1 MEKHFG
7 WWVDLAKVTLSD
19 TSGGATTWV
28 HALPFGQYQHPLY
41 GKMDFDA
48 SKLTALANSVKTKTR
63 GIDPDID
70 YDHKADP
77 VKGNLAAGWVK
88 DAKVESDGLHLQ
100 VDFTPAAAQSIKDK
114 EYRYFSA
121 EFVDEWTDATGS
133 SHKDVLFGG
142 GLTNRPFM
150 KNLLPV
156 NLSELLSE
164 GPPKAPPTPEAEVD
178 LKKLCTL
185 LGLAET
191 STEEQ
196 VLAKLGEMASGVV
209 KLTEDNKKLG
219 EEVEKLKKDPTE
231 GLDPEL
237 MRLVEASPAFAKM
250 FAEVQE
256 KDKKL
261 TEMQTAM
268 RLTEVNSQLAELQR
282 GKTYALAPSVK
293 EEVKNIML
301 KSTPEAA
308 KALFEFMGKVMNGTA
323 MVDLSELGHSGRRLE
338 ESDATKRF
346 NDMIQQYMDT
356 NKGSNYGSAV
366 EVIARENPQL
376 FADYREATYQ
386 FKA

>member
-1 MEKHFG
+1 MDKHFG

-19 TSGGATTWV
+19 TSGGATAWV
-28 HALPFGQYQHPLY
+28 HALPFGSYQHPLY

-48 SKLTALANSVKTKTR
+48 SKLGALASSVKTRVR

-88 DAKVESDGLHLQ
+88 DAKVDNAGLHLQ
-100 VDFTPAAAQSIKDK
+100 VDFTPAAAKSIKDK

-121 EFVDEWTDATGS
+121 EFVDEWTDATGTA
-133 SHKDVLFGG
+133 HKDVLFGG

-164 GPPKAPPTPEAEVD
+164 GLPPKDNPPTEAEVD
-178 LKKLCTL
+178 LKKLAEL
-185 LGLAET
+185 LGLPAT

-219 EEVEKLKKDPTE
+219 EEIEKLKKDPND

-237 MRLVEASPAFAKM
+237 MRLVEASPAFAKVLADM
-250 FAEVQE
+250 KE
-256 KDKKL
+256 KDQKL

-268 RLTEVNSQLAELQR
+268 RLTEVNSQIADLQR
-282 GKTYALAPSVK
+282 GKTFALAPVVK
-293 EEVKNIML
+293 EDVRNILL
-301 KSTPEAA
+301 KSDSAA
-308 KALFEFMGKVMNGTA
+308 GKQLFEFLEKIMNGIGL
-323 MVDLSELGHSGRRLE
+323 VDLSERGHAGRRLDE
-338 ESDATKRF
+338 VDVTRRF
-346 NDMIQQYMDT
+346 NDMIKQYMET
-356 NKGSNYGSAV
+356 NKVDYGQAV
-366 EVIARENPQL
+366 EVIARENPQM
-376 FADYREATYQ
+376 FNDYREATYQ

>member
-1 MEKHFG
+1 MDKHFG

-19 TSGGATTWV
+19 TGGGATTWV
-28 HALPFGQYQHPLY
+28 HALPYGTYQHPLY

-88 DAKVESDGLHLQ
+88 DAEVRNDGLHLQ
-100 VDFTPAAAQSIKDK
+100 VDFTPAATKSIKDK

-121 EFVDEWTDATGS
+121 EFVDAWQDANGTT
-133 SHKDVLFGG
+133 HKDVLFGG

-164 GPPKAPPTPEAEVD
+164 VPPPVPPTQEAEVD

-185 LGLAET
+185 LGLPET
-191 STEEQ
+191 STEEN

-209 KLTEDNKKLG
+209 KLTEDVKKLTD
-219 EEVEKLKKDPTE
+219 ENEKLKKDPNA

-237 MRLVEASPAFAKM
+237 MKLVEASPAFAKM
-250 FAEVQE
+250 FADSQA
-256 KDKKL
+256 KDQKL
-261 TEMQTAM
+261 TEMQQAM
-268 RLTEVNSQLAELQR
+268 RLTEVNAQLGELQR
-282 GKTYALAPSVK
+282 GKTFALAPSVK
-293 EEVKNIML
+293 EDVRNILL
-301 KSTPEAA
+301 KSTGDAA
-308 KALFEFMGKVMNGTA
+308 KLLTELLNKVMDGSA
-323 MVDLSELGHSGRRLE
+323 LVDLSERGHAGRRL
-338 ESDATKRF
+338 DDVDVTRRF
-346 NDMIQQYMDT
+346 NDMIKQYMEA
-356 NKGSNYGSAV
+356 NKDADYGTAV
-366 EVIARENPQL
+366 EVIAQQNPQL
-376 FADYREATYQ
+376 FNEYRESTYQ